1 MGIGALVAAVL
12 CISLPE
18 TKGQPTAEVVVHNAG
33 NDVIVKESKDKR
45 RKGRVYFEVVSAL
58 AVLELVGKERDTRQ
72 FITFYSQG

>member
-33 NDVIVKESKDKR
+33 NDVIVKESKDEEEKAEFTSR
-45 RKGRVYFEVVSAL
+45 L
-58 AVLELVGKERDTRQ
+58 
-72 FITFYSQG
+72 